1 MIEGARTLPR
11 PVINP
16 PVKKEEE
23 KTKPLIFKPDET
35 MNEYIDRF
43 VVKYFDKDGLP
54 LESTI
59 LLYINYCVNKGN
71 VTMENKQKLT
81 DIGYYLLNIFIPN
94 LPRVDNPDPKE
105 QQITKKTF
113 KHQPKINER
122 SSRKNIGHRFNGA
135 IIKFSMF

>member
-1 MIEGARTLPR
+1 MNQKSMISIIIYVILVFVFGFLIMNYLTKPILIEGARTLPR

-59 LLYINYCVNKGN
+59 LLN
-71 VTMENKQKLT
+71 LT
-81 DIGYYLLNIFIPN
+81 LDT
-94 LPRVDNPDPKE
+94 
-105 QQITKKTF
+105 Q
-113 KHQPKINER
+113 
-122 SSRKNIGHRFNGA
+122 
-135 IIKFSMF
+135 